1 MADSIDANYAAGPIY
16 MRTATSELHAVTAY
30 RHGEG
35 QGAHHQGGHASQLAF
50 NGQTVDRSPCSAAP
64 SNGNA
69 SRRTNGSHGM

>member
-1 MADSIDANYAAGPIY
+1 MADSIDPNYAAGPIY

-35 QGAHHQGGHASQLAF
+35 QEAHRQGGHASQLAF

-64 SNGNA
+64 MPLGA
-69 SRRTNGSHGM
+69 PTDLHGM